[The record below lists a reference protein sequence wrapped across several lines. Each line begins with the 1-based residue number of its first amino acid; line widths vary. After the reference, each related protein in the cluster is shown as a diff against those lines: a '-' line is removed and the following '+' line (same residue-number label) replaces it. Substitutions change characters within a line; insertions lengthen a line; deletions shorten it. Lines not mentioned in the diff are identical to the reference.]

1 MKEKLKKINL
11 ASITNILKASL
22 IGVICSI
29 LLVLLFAF
37 VLKFV
42 ELNSN
47 VISIVDQI
55 IKIISIAIAVIV
67 LNKNCEGLVVKSLIM
82 GGVYS
87 ILTFIVFSILDGGIN
102 FSLAIFTDVIFSAV
116 VAGIVAILLNIIK
129 KK

>member
-47 VISIVDQI
+47 IISIVDQI

-67 LNKNCEGLVVKSLIM
+67 LNKNCEGLVIKSLIM

-87 ILTFIVFSILDGGIN
+87 ILTFIVFSI
-102 FSLAIFTDVIFSAV
+102 FTYSSSVTFKEYTFV
-116 VAGIVAILLNIIK
+116 LVL
-129 KK
+129 